1 MATCH
6 DDVGFVHHERIAMST
21 RLILALLLA
30 LTVLVNMIAP
40 TTAQAQSIA
49 SDDATITDESNDDAS
64 ATDTTNDETIGTAN
78 LPQQA
83 NYTTLGLALFSAQSQ
98 AEIDQLSGMF
108 DAARAIQ
115 PTARNQSRNILL
127 GTQLTRAITG
137 ETNYKKKLPSN
148 ALSSIVRKGDI
159 LLRRTGINGC
169 TLWNVVPLCKYWAR
183 VYEHAGIYYGKHDM
197 GGFMVY
203 ESTNV
208 GGVQFKP
215 VGTWQQNGQYI
226 GIHRSRSISSSTL
239 SRSLDAITQRYGHL
253 VTPYNYNFI
262 NKTTDSALY
271 CSQLAWKYFMSMGV
285 NIDSNS
291 AVYSQ
296 WLVGQ
301 YGGTIGNYVGHHAV
315 APDEIG
321 LSSALVR
328 LYSGWN

>member
-1 MATCH
+1 MITP
-6 DDVGFVHHERIAMST
+6 ST
-21 RLILALLLA
+21 AY
-30 LTVLVNMIAP
+30 
-40 TTAQAQSIA
+40 AQSIEDDVA
-49 SDDATITDESNDDAS
+49 TTTRTSDENDNQLTTDNNG
-64 ATDTTNDETIGTAN
+64 TVGTTNLTQLTS
-78 LPQQA
+78 
-83 NYTTLGLALFSAQSQ
+83 YTDIGLALFSAQSQ
-98 AEIDQLSGMF
+98 TEINQLSTMF
-108 DAARAIQ
+108 DAARAKQ
-115 PTARNQSRNILL
+115 PTARNQSRNMLL
-127 GTQLTRAITG
+127 GMQLTRAITG
-137 ETNYKKKLPSN
+137 ETDYKKKLPSN
-148 ALSSIVRKGDI
+148 ALSSIVRKGDV
-159 LLRRTGINGC
+159 LLRRTGIQGC

-183 VYEHAGIYYGKHDM
+183 VYEHAGIYYGKHDI

-226 GIHRSRSISSSTL
+226 GIHRSRTISSSTL
-239 SRSLDAITQRYGHL
+239 SRSLDALVQRYGHL
-253 VTPYNYNFI
+253 VTPYNYNFLD
-262 NKTTDSALY
+262 KTTDRALY

-291 AVYSQ
+291 SVYSQ

-301 YGGTIGNYVGHHAV
+301 YGGTIGNYVGFHAV

>member
-1 MATCH
+1 MM
-6 DDVGFVHHERIAMST
+6 VLGSFIMRGFAMST

-30 LTVLVNMIAP
+30 LTVIVNMITPA
-40 TTAQAQSIA
+40 TAYAQSIDIA
-49 SDDATITDESNDDAS
+49 TDDS
-64 ATDTTNDETIGTAN
+64 ATDSTTDADETQLNSNESDN
-78 LPQQA
+78 LPVNA
-83 NYTTLGLALFSAQSQ
+83 SYTDIGLALFSAQSQ
-98 AEIDQLSGMF
+98 AEIDQLSTMF
-108 DAARAIQ
+108 DAARAKQ
-115 PTARNQSRNILL
+115 PTARNQSRNLQL
-127 GTQLTRAITG
+127 GMQITRAITG
-137 ETNYKKKLPSN
+137 ETAYKKKLPKH
-148 ALSSIVRKGDI
+148 ALNSIVRKGDI

-197 GGFMVY
+197 GGYMVY
-203 ESTNV
+203 ESTNI

-215 VGTWQQNGQYI
+215 VGTWQQKDQYI
-226 GIHRSRSISSSTL
+226 GIHRSRSISSTTL
-239 SRSLDAITQRYGHL
+239 SRALDTITQRYGHL

-271 CSQLAWKYFMSMGV
+271 CSQLAWKYFQAMGV
-285 NIDSNS
+285 DIDSNS
-291 AVYSQ
+291 PIYAN

-301 YGGTIGNYVGHHAV
+301 YGGTIGRYVGYHAV

>member
-1 MATCH
+1 M
-6 DDVGFVHHERIAMST
+6 RT
-21 RLILALLLA
+21 RLLLALLLA
-30 LTVLVNMIAP
+30 LTVIVNMIMP
-40 TTAQAQSIA
+40 TIAHAQSIETNDATSTNA
-49 SDDATITDESNDDAS
+49 SDDESSQVEEDTGDPSNIGHIPQHVSYTD
-64 ATDTTNDETIGTAN
+64 I
-78 LPQQA
+78 
-83 NYTTLGLALFSAQSQ
+83 GLALFSAQSQ
-98 AEIDQLSGMF
+98 AEIDQLSSAF
-108 DAARAIQ
+108 DAARAKQ
-115 PTARNQSRNILL
+115 PTARNQSRTIML
-127 GTQLTRAITG
+127 GSQLTRAITG
-137 ETNYKKKLPSN
+137 ETDYKKKLPRN

-159 LLRRTGINGC
+159 LLRRTGIQGC

-197 GGFMVY
+197 GGYMVY
-203 ESTNV
+203 ESTNI

-215 VGTWQQNGQYI
+215 IITWQQQGQYV

-239 SRSLDAITQRYGHL
+239 SRSLDAIVNQYGHL
-253 VTPYNYNFI
+253 VTPYNYNFLDK
-262 NKTTDSALY
+262 NTNRALY

-291 AVYSQ
+291 SVYAQ

-301 YGGTIGNYVGHHAV
+301 YGGTIGSYVGHHAV